1 MPKEKEISI
10 RHKRVVIIDIM
21 VAYDSNGIYSHT
33 AVTNN
38 IFVVLTIGSEEHD
51 SLTLY
56 FIPRCHK
63 LFWDPNSLIV
73 VQ

>member
-1 MPKEKEISI
+1 
-10 RHKRVVIIDIM
+10 M
-21 VAYDSNGIYSHT
+21 VAYDSNGIYCHT

-38 IFVVLTIGSEEHD
+38 IFVVLSIGSEEHD

-63 LFWDPNSLIV
+63 LSSTKCPGIV
-73 VQ
+73 EIL